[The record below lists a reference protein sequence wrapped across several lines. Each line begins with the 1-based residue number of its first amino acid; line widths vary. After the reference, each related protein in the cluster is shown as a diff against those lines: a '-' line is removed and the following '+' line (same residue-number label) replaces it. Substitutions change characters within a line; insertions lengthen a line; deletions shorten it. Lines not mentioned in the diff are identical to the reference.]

1 MYEKKGNSHNK
12 ANNIS
17 EGRKIMNKKI
27 NDFLEEFSD
36 NFSELYVETF
46 LIRYLNNFNENE
58 LLNNIKELNNLTN
71 TKIKKLFLSKLD
83 EMGYSKKDILK
94 ILN

>member
-1 MYEKKGNSHNK
+1 
-12 ANNIS
+12 
-17 EGRKIMNKKI
+17 MNKKI

-58 LLNNIKELNNLTN
+58 LITNIKELNNLTN
-71 TKIKKLFLSKLD
+71 TKIKKLFAKKL
-83 EMGYSKKDILK
+83 EEVGYSKKDILK